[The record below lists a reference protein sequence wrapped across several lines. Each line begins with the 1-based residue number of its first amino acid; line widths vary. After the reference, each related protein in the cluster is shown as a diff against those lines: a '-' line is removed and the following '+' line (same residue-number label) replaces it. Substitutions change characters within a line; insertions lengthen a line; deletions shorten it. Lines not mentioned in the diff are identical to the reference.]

1 MTRARSISISGPSE
15 VGVKERLLAAAAE
28 LFSAKGF
35 SATTTREIV
44 ASAGVTKPV
53 LYYYFKNK
61 EGIYLALM
69 RRAMAGFED
78 VVNAARSTPGSTEE
92 RILDLCDRIF
102 GLFMEHLEV
111 ARLMY
116 STYYG
121 PPQGAPFFDFDA
133 LHFKLQETIK
143 EIVEEGVRNKRLR
156 DCSVQDMTWAI
167 LGSINIAMEVE
178 LCHPERSVGRDGLGR
193 VLRVIFDG
201 ISPGPG
207 VED

>member
-1 MTRARSISISGPSE
+1 MTGVRAISGPSE
-15 VGVKERLLAAAAE
+15 TGVRERLLAAAAE
-28 LFSAKGF
+28 LFSDKGF

-69 RRAMAGFED
+69 HRAMAGFED
-78 VVNAARSTPGSTEE
+78 VVNAARSAPGSTEE

-116 STYYG
+116 SIYYG

-133 LHFKLQETIK
+133 LHLKLQETIK
-143 EIVEEGVRNKRLR
+143 EIVEEGVRNNRLR
-156 DCSVQDMTWAI
+156 NGSVQDMTWAI

-178 LCHPERSVGRDGLGR
+178 LCHPERRVGRDGLGR
-193 VLRVIFDG
+193 VLKVIFDG
-201 ISPGPG
+201 ISPGRG
-207 VED
+207 VGD